1 MATISRPEA
10 GDPGLRRRFHVNP
23 LEREGTLG
31 YLLLLPTIVVLAIFL
46 LFPFIYGAI
55 LSTTTTEVGDETL
68 GQFVGMA
75 NYVFE
80 VTKDRIFFGT
90 PWNVGQWGAFFN
102 TFVYTGV
109 TTVFKFGL
117 GLAMALLLNQ
127 VFPAQRFVR
136 AALLL
141 PWIIPSVLST
151 LAWRWMFDPTF
162 SVINWVMNS
171 GLHLWFCHGSTTCV
185 NWLGTPTTAMISLI
199 IVNTWRGTP
208 FYGISFLA
216 GLQTIPVELYEA
228 ARVDGASRW
237 EQFRRITMPM
247 LRPVLLVVLLLSTIL
262 TFADFQLPWVLTRGA
277 PFNSSHLLATWAY
290 TVAIQGNELGLGA
303 TISLYLFPVLTIVI
317 GAVLV
322 TLRRA
327 E

>member
-1 MATISRPEA
+1 MSAIDQARAGAAAVRHHRVPILQREA
-10 GDPGLRRRFHVNP
+10 P
-23 LEREGTLG
+23 LG
-31 YLLLLPTIVVLAIFL
+31 YLLLIPTGVMLVAFLAY
-46 LFPFIYGAI
+46 PFVYGI
-55 LSTTTTEVGDETL
+55 WLSVTSAEVDNPGA
-68 GQFVGMA
+68 FVGFA

-80 VTKDRIFFGT
+80 TTRDGVFRSSFY
-90 PWNVGQWGAFFN
+90 N
-102 TFVYTGV
+102 TMVYTV
-109 TTVFKFGL
+109 ITTVFKFAL
-117 GLAMALLLNQ
+117 GLIMALLLNQ

-162 SVINWVMNS
+162 SVINWVAPH
-171 GLHLWFCHGSTTCV
+171 GLHLPHGV
-185 NWLGTPTTAMISLI
+185 NWLGTPATAMASLI

-216 GLQTIPVELYEA
+216 GLQTIPHDLYEA

-237 EQFRRITMPM
+237 QQFLHITIPM

-277 PFNSSHLLATWAY
+277 PYNSSHLLATWAY
-290 TVAIQGNELGLGA
+290 TIAIPGGEIGIGA
-303 TISLYLFPVLTIVI
+303 AVSLFLFPILTFVVAGVLFV
-317 GAVLV
+317 
-322 TLRRA
+322 LRRPD
-327 E
+327 